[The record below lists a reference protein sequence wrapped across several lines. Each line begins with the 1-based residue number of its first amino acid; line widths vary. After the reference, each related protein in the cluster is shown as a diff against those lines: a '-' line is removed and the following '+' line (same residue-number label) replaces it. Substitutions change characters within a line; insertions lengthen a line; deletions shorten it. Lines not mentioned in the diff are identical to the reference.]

1 MKIRVKCPNCGT
13 VLDIDGDC
21 PCQKCNTPL
30 SSNGDGMLQIYRMG
44 SPIGVAV
51 GYGLYIDGQPM
62 GHIGNKQSVRV
73 PISAGQHNI
82 HMTCGMTR
90 KCQDLQVM
98 VNPGDLICVK
108 AHIKPGFWSNKIIV
122 EPADISEMP
131 KED

>member
-1 MKIRVKCPNCGT
+1 MKIRVKCPSCGT

-21 PCQKCNTPL
+21 PCSKCNAPL
-30 SSNGDGMLQIYRMG
+30 SASGEGMLQIYRMG

-62 GHIGNKQSVRV
+62 GHVANKQSVRV
-73 PISAGQHNI
+73 PLSAGAHTI

-90 KCQDLQVM
+90 KCQDLQIM
-98 VNPGDLICVK
+98 VTPGDTVYAK

-122 EPADISEMP
+122 EQAEQSEMP
-131 KED
+131 QE